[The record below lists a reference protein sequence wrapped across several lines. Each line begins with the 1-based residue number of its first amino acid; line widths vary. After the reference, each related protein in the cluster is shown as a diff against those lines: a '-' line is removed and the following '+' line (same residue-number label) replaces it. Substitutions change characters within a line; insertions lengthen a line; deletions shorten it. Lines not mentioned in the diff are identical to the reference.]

1 MSPIL
6 QQLIQMD
13 AQKRAREPKQGMNPM
28 EALRRMLEQRGMPE
42 DIAPQRPTRPDP
54 YPEPKRPPEPVVEPD
69 YELPMM
75 PNMPERPMYPEPYI
89 DTFQDSVGPLGAIG
103 SAIGQQAQRRY
114 NQDAMGNQVEIG
126 YDGTPLSNYTPD
138 QMAIHNATMG
148 ITPSQSRYV
157 FNGEGYDLVPNAP
170 EDTPLM
176 PRMGGVTLSNGQFI
190 AGTPNE
196 QGGVNIGTPDFFQQ
210 YAGNPDL
217 MRALSDAY
225 GYDVSQPRPQTTQ
238 APETNYGGMNTNSPT
253 TQNPQIGRDANDFE
267 KMMENMRNQQ
277 MAENMRNEQRM
288 VDPRMTPES
297 PMQDPR
303 QDTRINPEPP
313 RPIYPMDMPLDS
325 IGRRLG

>member
-1 MSPIL
+1 
-6 QQLIQMD
+6 
-13 AQKRAREPKQGMNPM
+13 
-28 EALRRMLEQRGMPE
+28 
-42 DIAPQRPTRPDP
+42 
-54 YPEPKRPPEPVVEPD
+54 
-69 YELPMM
+69 
-75 PNMPERPMYPEPYI
+75 
-89 DTFQDSVGPLGAIG
+89 
-103 SAIGQQAQRRY
+103 
-114 NQDAMGNQVEIG
+114 MGNQVEIG

-157 FNGEGYDLVPNAP
+157 FNGQGYDLVPNEP
-170 EDTPLM
+170 VQM
-176 PRMGGVTLSNGQFI
+176 PQLGGVTLSNGQFI
-190 AGTPNE
+190 AGVPNE

-253 TQNPQIGRDANDFE
+253 TQNPQNGGGINDFQ
-267 KMMENMRNQQ
+267 KMMEDMRNQQ
-277 MAENMRNEQRM
+277 MSENMRNEQRM
-288 VDPRMTPES
+288 VDPRPEPER

-303 QDTRINPEPP
+303 QDPRQNPFEMPP
-313 RPIYPMDMPLDS
+313 DN